1 MSTRKITVFYAFL
14 IAVASL
20 AVGMVVASRLDLA
33 PVSTA
38 ATLPLPTMN
47 SAPLAGPLSAETF
60 RNIAAAATPMVVN
73 IRTESKAKGQDLSDF
88 FGGSGSGGG
97 GDDLFHRFFD
107 QPGGAR
113 PRERVAVATG
123 TGFIV
128 SKDGH
133 ILTNNHVVEGA
144 TKITVGLY
152 GDDDQTYDAKIVG
165 RDSLTDSA
173 LIVLTEKPDRDLPV
187 AKFGDSAEM
196 APGDWVMAIGN
207 PFGYADSVSVGVISA
222 TKRPFETADQRYQDV
237 LQTDAAINP
246 GNSGGPLLNLRGE
259 VIGINTAIISNDRTS
274 GNLGIGF
281 AVPINTVRDLL
292 PQLETGRVIRGK
304 IGVQV
309 MAVSHDAVQALGLKK
324 QQGALVSTVT
334 PGGAAAKG
342 GIKPGDVILDFNGRP
357 VQNRDAL
364 VAVVIATKPGTTVP
378 VKVVRDGREQ
388 TLSVT
393 VDELDLEA
401 EATQTPPQPPNDA
414 GETSGG
420 FGITLNNL
428 TPDIS
433 RRLRLPQNVTGAI
446 VTDVDPNGPSGGLL
460 TQFDVMTEV
469 NHKAVTS
476 AAEAS
481 RELRQ
486 IPSGNVALLLIWRN
500 GQQVFLT
507 VKKQ

>member
-20 AVGMVVASRLDLA
+20 AVGMVIASRLDMA
-33 PVSTA
+33 PASTA
-38 ATLPLPTMN
+38 ATLPT
-47 SAPLAGPLSAETF
+47 APVNNDPITGPLNAQTF
-60 RNIAAAATPMVVN
+60 RNIAAAATPVVVN
-73 IRTESKAKGQDLSDF
+73 ITTQSKAAGNDLSDF
-88 FGGSGSGGG
+88 FGGSQGGG
-97 GDDLFHRFFD
+97 GDLFHRFFE
-107 QPGGAR
+107 QPGQK
-113 PRERVAVATG
+113 PRDRVSVATG
-123 TGFIV
+123 TGFII
-128 SKDGH
+128 SKDGY

-152 GDDDQTYDAKIVG
+152 GDDDQTYDATIVG
-165 RDSLTDSA
+165 HDPLTDSA
-173 LIVLTEKPDRDLPV
+173 LIKLTEKPDRELPIAKLGNSDL
-187 AKFGDSAEM
+187 M
-196 APGDWVMAIGN
+196 QPGDWVMAIGN
-207 PFGYADSVSVGVISA
+207 PFQFNDSVSVGVISA

-281 AVPINTVRDLL
+281 AIPINTVRDLL
-292 PQLETGRVIRGK
+292 PQLETGHVVRGK

-309 MAVSHDAVQALGLKK
+309 MAVSRDAVQALGLKK
-324 QQGALVSTVT
+324 RHGALVSTVT

-342 GIKPGDVILDFNGRP
+342 GIKPGDVIIAFNGRP
-357 VQNRDAL
+357 VADRDAL
-364 VAVVIATKPGTTVP
+364 VAMVIATKPGTTVP
-378 VKVVRDGREQ
+378 VQVVRDGRDE

-393 VDELDLEA
+393 VDALDLEA
-401 EATQTPPQPPNDA
+401 ESTQTAPKAPADA

-420 FGITLNNL
+420 FGITLNNV
-428 TPDIS
+428 TPEIA
-433 RRLRLPQNVTGAI
+433 RRLRLPQNAAGAI
-446 VTDVDPNGPSGGLL
+446 ITDVDPNGPSGGLL
-460 TQFDVMTEV
+460 TQFDVITEI
-469 NHKAVTS
+469 NHKPVTS

-481 RELRQ
+481 RALRE
-486 IPSGNVALLLIWRN
+486 IPSGGVALMLIYRS